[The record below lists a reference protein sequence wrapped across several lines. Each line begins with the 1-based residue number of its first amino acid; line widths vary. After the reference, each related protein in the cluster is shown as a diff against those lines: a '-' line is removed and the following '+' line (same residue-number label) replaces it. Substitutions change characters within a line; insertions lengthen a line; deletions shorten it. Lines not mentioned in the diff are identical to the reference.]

1 MQSHKL
7 LELVDSFKTVVCLND
22 PILEAN
28 WDLLCK
34 DTSRKNVQMAC
45 SMIAHCKT
53 GTVDLYYSSL
63 DYWRWRSM
71 AIELFEEFASSAI
84 SKDGFDAV
92 FDLICDAAAILHA
105 FRFGDL
111 SKLSKSI
118 GVSNVDELVSSLKLL
133 RHATNNGSGKEIQII
148 ILASLESLKHK
159 PDELVSRLLSLESLA
174 LWVQLCDSTPV
185 MRREIAAKIIQELNC
200 SGSGPAFQLSS
211 EEKGKLRKALAS
223 NSKHNL
229 MAHIIQRLH
238 SYSHQEGRDEI
249 ASVDDQQV
257 HILEVA
263 DSLWNLKPP
272 GPHMSDDDFT
282 SKNEL

>member
-1 MQSHKL
+1 MQSHTL

-53 GTVDLYYSSL
+53 GRVDLYYSSL
-63 DYWRWRSM
+63 DYWRWRSL

-84 SKDGFDAV
+84 SKDGFNAV
-92 FDLICDAAAILHA
+92 FDLICDAAEILHA

-111 SKLSKSI
+111 RKLTQSL
-118 GVSNVDELVSSLKLL
+118 GVSNVDELVPSLKLL
-133 RHATNNGSGKEIQII
+133 RNATNKGPGKEIQII
-148 ILASLESLKHK
+148 ILASLVSLKHK
-159 PDELVSRLLSLESLA
+159 TGELVSQLLSLESVT
-174 LWVQLCDSTPV
+174 LWVQLCDTTSD
-185 MRREIAAKIIQELNC
+185 MRREIAAKIIQELHC

-223 NSKHNL
+223 NSEHNL
-229 MAHIIQRLH
+229 TAHILQRLH
-238 SYSHQEGRDEI
+238 SYSQSQSRQEGRDAI
-249 ASVDDQQV
+249 AFDDDQHV
-257 HILEVA
+257 HILDVA
-263 DSLWNLKPP
+263 DALWNLKPP
-272 GPHMSDDDFT
+272 GPHLSGD
-282 SKNEL
+282 EL